1 MDQPDQTTFVSNW
14 IEIFAPFQLW
24 CLSVTC
30 SLGGQNGSLLPLS
43 WGTFKKS
50 WTMMANVFISF
61 PLQSFIPVNVD
72 RLFIKYSTSYC
83 MCLQHAHIGCWG
95 LDCDKTERASLN
107 TLDQH
112 EQAWVSPCLLAEG
125 LSKKRVLNC
134 CCAVCL
140 EPLGRRQRQNIQYS
154 VCLAQCP
161 TAQQLYWWCN
171 SGQGAQARRQQEH
184 RLNPVSVTAHGP
196 HSVQWQ
202 KEK

>member
-14 IEIFAPFQLW
+14 IEIFAPCHLW

-43 WGTFKKS
+43 SGTFQKS

-95 LDCDKTERASLN
+95 LDCDKTERASEYFRSARTSLSV
-107 TLDQH
+107 TLSTRWGTLQK
-112 EQAWVSPCLLAEG
+112 EGVELLLCG
-125 LSKKRVLNC
+125 LSWASGETSEAEHTVQC
-134 CCAVCL
+134 M
-140 EPLGRRQRQNIQYS
+140 
-154 VCLAQCP
+154 LA
-161 TAQQLYWWCN
+161 TM
-171 SGQGAQARRQQEH
+171 S
-184 RLNPVSVTAHGP
+184 
-196 HSVQWQ
+196 HSSAALLMV
-202 KEK
+202 